1 MLVLGWDEFSEK
13 VENLINYGIR
23 LIQDGLGITLS
34 EMLIQLCAT
43 LVLFLVVRFFVWNKV
58 TAILDKRKQL
68 VKDAIKTKDEAIKA
82 HDDLIKEDE
91 LKRIEMKKEANRI
104 IENAKQKSYDEA
116 EQIILNAQNE
126 AKQKIDAAQKEIEV
140 MISESEEQ
148 MKKEIVDVAY
158 EMAEV
163 IVKKEIE
170 KDKYPLDVDD
180 FIKKVHMDD
189 KRN

>member
-91 LKRIEMKKEANRI
+91 LKRIE
-104 IENAKQKSYDEA
+104 NAKQKSYDEA